1 MRTKV
6 AGKGASP
13 TDSAVA
19 RPLRRDAE
27 ENRRR
32 LLEAARELFAEAGFE
47 VTMDEIAA
55 RAGVGVGTA
64 YRRYAN
70 KDELLGALFEE
81 RVDELVGVVGRALQ
95 VADPWEG
102 IATFLRESVELQADD
117 RGLKE
122 LLLSSPRSREFV
134 AKARARL
141 KPGVDELVRRAA
153 GAGELRPGVEAT
165 DLIMVQ
171 MMLGT
176 VSDLADEN
184 SPDLLHRFLP
194 LLLEGLRGDAAAP
207 LPGRALTVDEFDLA
221 MERGHRRRR

>member
-6 AGKGASP
+6 AGKGVSS
-13 TDSAVA
+13 TDSAAA

-27 ENRRR
+27 ENRGR

-64 YRRYAN
+64 YRRFAN

-81 RVDELVGVVGRALQ
+81 RVDELVAVVERALAL
-95 VADPWEG
+95 ADPWQG
-102 IATFLRESVELQADD
+102 IATFLRESVELQAGD

-134 AKARARL
+134 TKARGRL

-153 GAGELRPGVEAT
+153 EAGRLRPGIEAT

-171 MMLGT
+171 MMLGA
-176 VSDLADEN
+176 VSDLTDE
-184 SPDLLHRFLP
+184 STPDLLHRFLP
-194 LLLEGLRGDAAAP
+194 LLLEGLRGDASP
-207 LPGRALTVDEFDLA
+207 LPGRALSVEEFDVA
-221 MERGHRRRR
+221 MARGHRRRR